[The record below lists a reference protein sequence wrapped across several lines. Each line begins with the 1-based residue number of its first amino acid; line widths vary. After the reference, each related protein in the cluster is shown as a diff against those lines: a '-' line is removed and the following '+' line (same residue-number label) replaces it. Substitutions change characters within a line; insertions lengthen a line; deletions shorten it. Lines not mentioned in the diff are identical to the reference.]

1 MRILSRVIAVAMG
14 CGALGFGAH
23 GFGAE
28 ACGAPPSTAIPPP
41 RAQSIAKG
49 VWLIPGGI
57 PSGREPDGNTVVFAG
72 SKGLTVLDTGRHP
85 GHWQAILAFA
95 AERHTPIVAIV
106 NSHWHLDHTSG
117 NAPLKRAFPGA
128 RVYASG
134 AIEGA
139 LEGFLPKSAKDS
151 QDYLGSGQAD
161 AAMAEDIKG
170 DLAVIA
176 QPAALIPDVRIDA
189 DRTLRLG
196 GRRIEAHL
204 ARGAA
209 TAGDVW
215 LFDPATGTAAI
226 GDLVT
231 LPAAFLDTACPAG
244 WRAALDEIWRTPFRR
259 VIPGHG
265 PVMDRAMFLVWRSAF
280 NSLIDCAAGQGPKA
294 ACAAAWTGQVQAL
307 LGPGDLEHRRAL
319 GMTGDYV
326 DLLRAHGG
334 KSAFC
339 EAA

>member
-117 NAPLKRAFPGA
+117 NAPLA
-128 RVYASG
+128 
-134 AIEGA
+134 
-139 LEGFLPKSAKDS
+139 
-151 QDYLGSGQAD
+151 
-161 AAMAEDIKG
+161 
-170 DLAVIA
+170 
-176 QPAALIPDVRIDA
+176 
-189 DRTLRLG
+189 
-196 GRRIEAHL
+196 
-204 ARGAA
+204 
-209 TAGDVW
+209 
-215 LFDPATGTAAI
+215 
-226 GDLVT
+226 
-231 LPAAFLDTACPAG
+231 
-244 WRAALDEIWRTPFRR
+244 
-259 VIPGHG
+259 
-265 PVMDRAMFLVWRSAF
+265 
-280 NSLIDCAAGQGPKA
+280 
-294 ACAAAWTGQVQAL
+294 
-307 LGPGDLEHRRAL
+307 
-319 GMTGDYV
+319 
-326 DLLRAHGG
+326 
-334 KSAFC
+334 
-339 EAA
+339 